1 MHRGAAL
8 RTGLGVHSIARE
20 FVRLVFSEDFDLG
33 ARKSSLGIGY
43 ATSGLVVAS
52 ERGAGLQLQ
61 CSMQKRHPWALVPPL
76 LPPTQTRRCARV
88 TGGCNS
94 STVLVKQSEVQNTS
108 LLADL
113 II

>member
-52 ERGAGLQLQ
+52 CAAGAVADTDLQARP
-61 CSMQKRHPWALVPPL
+61 CYRRMQ
-76 LPPTQTRRCARV
+76 
-88 TGGCNS
+88 
-94 STVLVKQSEVQNTS
+94 
-108 LLADL
+108 
-113 II
+113 